1 MYKTSITYTDFN
13 GETQTDQLYFNLTSI
28 DIAKLTKRF
37 GNVEQ
42 YLTDIMAE
50 RNGLKI
56 ISVMADLVLDA
67 YGEVSADGKHFDKS
81 PRIKENFENSVAY
94 AEYLEE
100 MVSSEDEAT
109 RWVTNVLSSKVMNEA
124 MQEAKETP
132 LTVVQKPKSARQA
145 LDDYS
150 EEELEA
156 LLAQKHN
163 Q

>member
-1 MYKTSITYTDFN
+1 MYKTSVTYTDFN

-42 YLTDIMAE
+42 YLTDVMAE
-50 RNGLKI
+50 HNGLKI

-67 YGEVSADGKHFDKS
+67 YGEVSVDGKHFDKS
-81 PRIKENFENSVAY
+81 PRIKENFENSIAY
-94 AEYLEE
+94 AEYLEK
-100 MVSSEDEAT
+100 MVSSGDEAT

-124 MQEAKETP
+124 MDQAKEST
-132 LTVVQKPKSARQA
+132 LTVVPKPVSAREA
-145 LDDYS
+145 LDNLS

-156 LLAQKHN
+156 LLSKKHE